1 MKKAGRQMQ
10 ERLSSCLAE
19 LNQIKPTNLLR
30 EDVLGRNLSFRA
42 GLPYFDRTLEL
53 FHQLSRRDLSQ
64 AAFADLANM
73 TDAAARALD
82 HFHKILSFTG
92 EGVDPIAT
100 RDLLIEEV
108 RDSFARIS
116 TDFERVTIRRPGW
129 EQHPSLGIALT
140 IGIFTLILGL
150 AAIAYYSAND
160 RTVSDRI
167 LDVVH
172 RVDSL

>member
-1 MKKAGRQMQ
+1 MQ
-10 ERLSSCLAE
+10 ERLGSRLAE

-42 GLPYFDRTLEL
+42 ALAYFDRTLEL
-53 FHQLSRRDLSQ
+53 FHQVSRRDLSH

-73 TDAAARALD
+73 TDEAARALD
-82 HFHKILSFTG
+82 HFHEILSLTV

-108 RDSFARIS
+108 GDSFARIS
-116 TDFERVTIRRPGW
+116 TDFERVTFRWPEW
-129 EQHPSLGIALT
+129 EQHPSPGIALT
-140 IGIFTLILGL
+140 IDTFTLILAL

-160 RTVSDRI
+160 RTVSNRI
-167 LDVVH
+167 LDAVH